1 MRFKQILLFCLEL
14 LFPPHCVFCDKVIAP
29 GTKICKVCAGSVLP
43 VNAIHCMNLPA
54 FGQNIPCIVLYSYEN
69 QVRDSIIR
77 FKFHG
82 EKRYAVFY
90 AEQLAKLIAK
100 QSHLPALDFVTAVP
114 ISRERKQKRGY
125 NQSELIARKVAVL
138 LSVPFE
144 DCLEKIRDN
153 REQHLLPR
161 LERVKNVKGVYRAD
175 GKKTAGKSIL
185 LIDDIVT
192 TGSTL
197 SECTSALLKGGA
209 QMVICAAVAQAG

>member
-1 MRFKQILLFCLEL
+1 MTLKEIMLFCLEL

-29 GTKICKVCAGSVLP
+29 GTKICKLCANSIVP
-43 VNAIHCMNLPA
+43 VNAVRCMNLTGY
-54 FGQNIPCIVLYSYEN
+54 GQNIPCIVLYPYEN

-82 EKRYAVFY
+82 EKRYAYFY

-100 QSHLPALDFVTAVP
+100 QSSLPVVDVVTAVP

-125 NQSELIARKVAVL
+125 NQSELIAKKVAVL
-138 LSVPFE
+138 LNLPFD

-153 REQHLLPR
+153 PEQHWLPR
-161 LERVKNVKGVYRAD
+161 LERIENVKGVYRAD
-175 GKKTAGKSIL
+175 EKKTAGKNIL

-197 SECTSALLKGGA
+197 SECASVLLTGGA
-209 QMVICAAVAQAG
+209 RTVVCAAVAQAN